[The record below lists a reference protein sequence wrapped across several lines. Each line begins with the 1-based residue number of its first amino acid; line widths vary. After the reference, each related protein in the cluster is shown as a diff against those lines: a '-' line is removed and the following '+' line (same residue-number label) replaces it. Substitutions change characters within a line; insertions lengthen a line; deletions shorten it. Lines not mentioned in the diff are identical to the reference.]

1 MMRFRRPP
9 VPKAFKARKSINDA
23 RRAVAAAVKQRRRPE
38 FAEHWKAFKDAF
50 SVAQHG
56 KCGYCDH
63 EVASTQAGDVEH
75 FAPKGE
81 VWALGDDPE
90 TWGKETIAGLSNI
103 SGRGKTVLFEVGYW
117 WLAYEWRNYL
127 FACTVCNSRWKLS
140 YFPVQAAR
148 RRSPSPRRRETVLLL
163 NCFDDSEPW
172 AHLRFSELGQV
183 EQQTERGF
191 ETIRT
196 CGLDRETLRA
206 ARQPYVKDAYDEC
219 MLLLQRPDD
228 RDAIRRLVRAG
239 AEHRIFASAVRSVAR
254 DLLGVSWHELE
265 AAAGEAVRR

>member
-1 MMRFRRPP
+1 M
-9 VPKAFKARKSINDA
+9 PKEFSVKIAIKSA
-23 RRAVAAAVKQRRRPE
+23 RRAVAASTRKGRKPD
-38 FAEHWKAFKDAF
+38 FPEHWKDFKGAF

-81 VWALGDDPE
+81 IWALGDEPE
-90 TWGKETIAGLSNI
+90 TWGRETTDGLSNVR
-103 SGRGKTVLFEVGYW
+103 GREKTVLFEVGYW

-140 YFPVQAAR
+140 YFPVKPKR
-148 RRSPSPRRRETVLLL
+148 RRAPGPLRREKVLLL
-163 NCFDDSEPW
+163 NCFDDREPW
-172 AHLRFSELGQV
+172 THLRFSRLGQV
-183 EQQTERGF
+183 EQRSERGF

-206 ARQPYVKDAYDEC
+206 ARQPFVEDAYDEC
-219 MLLLQRPDD
+219 QLLLQRPDD
-228 RDAIRRLVRAG
+228 LEALRRLVRLG
-239 AEHRIFASAVRSVAR
+239 AAHRSFASAVRSVALE
-254 DLLGVSWHELE
+254 LLGVSWRELE
-265 AAAGEAVRR
+265 QRAGGAHH